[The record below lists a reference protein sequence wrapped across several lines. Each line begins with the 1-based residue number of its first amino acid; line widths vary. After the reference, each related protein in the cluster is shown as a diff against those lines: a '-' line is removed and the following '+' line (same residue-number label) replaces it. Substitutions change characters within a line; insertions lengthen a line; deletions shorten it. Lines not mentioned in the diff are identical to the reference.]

1 MSVKCT
7 SCVGANFNSEL
18 KLWSCETWSCLQTI
32 RFQPL
37 GEGRGKANVFKVA
50 MDLTSSFLVLSE
62 INSKHVY
69 IIHLSEVQ

>member
-1 MSVKCT
+1 MSVKCK

-37 GEGRGKANVFKVA
+37 SEGRKAVFKVA